1 MSRMKSIEK
10 RFSLVSLGKD
20 RFKNLKGNKILT
32 AEESEPQKLIF
43 KAKGKPEEERS
54 GKTLTIPPQKIKSNS
69 LAHSCRSCDRKFSLH
84 TPDTLKD
91 LPPVLCSE
99 TTEVRSDKSQPQI
112 EHPAGKSRLFLLN
125 LLLILIFIFP
135 LFEHLAA
142 LPKLS
147 ETEKPI
153 VKSSLK
159 TENSLKI
166 QVEAWLRQLPA
177 TNQAEA
183 EKIFSEMLKGGSPVV
198 QELCRRLVVPGEADD
213 SLVRYAVDGLVTQ
226 AGKPGLENHRERLA
240 EDLLKL
246 ALQPTNVEIKKF
258 LLEESQYVISKK
270 HLSLLRPHLKNPE
283 LAEYAVKT
291 MLRAQGPELEKILVE
306 DLDRI
311 PAQSRKPVIQ
321 ALGMIKSKKA
331 VKKLRALASSD
342 DPEIK
347 IPALRALAEIADP
360 SVEPLLSSIP
370 TLSTTWERREALA
383 LYLRFARRLAE
394 NGFRE
399 KAAEIAEKSAEI
411 LADQDEVAL
420 RCEALTLL
428 VELEGEKAIP
438 ALIKGIWSDQG
449 AYRQQALNLAKEY
462 GWPSFYKTLRESLP
476 SLPTENK
483 AAVIELLG
491 EAKGQNQVPP
501 EIIEPFLEAQ
511 EVVVRLAAIRAFFN
525 LKKEEAADRLLSMLN
540 NSEAEVRLILS
551 LLKTLKPEIYESK
564 IIEGFSRLPEASQVA
579 VLAELQDFLGP
590 EWKKTVISVIEAGNP
605 QLKKAATDCLAQVVG
620 GDDLAWLV
628 EKLTALDD
636 PALGAGYQK
645 AVVSALKQIPDE
657 GLRQKSFLEILEKKS
672 GKARAELI
680 KLLPQVG
687 GSECWKKALSL
698 INDKNPEINAA
709 ALAAVTSWPEFE
721 AAPALVNLI
730 KSGSDRKVRYLAF
743 QGLARLMK
751 SPNISN
757 EEKLK
762 VLDEVKSLALYPD
775 EKNFLLTAWGSV
787 RDIRALR
794 ELASFLADENLKERA
809 ASLICRLARPIA
821 GEKGLRGLET
831 IIIVKKALPLLKDN
845 SEIEETEI
853 YLDKLLRQ
861 EGFEPLFNRKDLYG
875 WKGLVGD
882 PVQRAKMKP
891 EELKAAQEKADEDMR
906 QHWKV
911 VDGVLVFDG
920 KGHSLCTAKDYYD
933 FELFVDWKIEPG
945 GDSGIYLR
953 GSPQVQIWD
962 PAQWPEGSGGLYN
975 NQKNPNK
982 PLKRAD
988 NPVGTWNTFY
998 IKMVGE
1004 RVTVYLNGELVVDN
1018 VVMENY
1024 WEQDKPI
1031 YRCGQ
1036 IELQAHNTPLY
1047 FKNIYLREI
1056 K

>member
-1 MSRMKSIEK
+1 MSIKTSIK
-10 RFSLVSLGKD
+10 RAFSFSTSRING
-20 RFKNLKGNKILT
+20 FKNLKKTETWRAEKGEPQKAKFRTWEKNGEEMSEKILT
-32 AEESEPQKLIF
+32 AKL
-43 KAKGKPEEERS
+43 K
-54 GKTLTIPPQKIKSNS
+54 KIKSDPATYSRRSNS
-69 LAHSCRSCDRKFSLH
+69 REFSFKYLAASR
-84 TPDTLKD
+84 TQPAPDSARMVELQSAKSYSKEE
-91 LPPVLCSE
+91 PPA
-99 TTEVRSDKSQPQI
+99 RKSQ
-112 EHPAGKSRLFLLN
+112 LFY
-125 LLLILIFIFP
+125 LLLILILVFSP
-135 LFEHLAA
+135 VKHMAA
-142 LPKLS
+142 LPNIS
-147 ETEKPI
+147 GSEKPPEN
-153 VKSSLK
+153 SSLK
-159 TENSLKI
+159 TENSLKL

-177 TNQAEA
+177 ENQDEA

-198 QELCRRLVVPGEADD
+198 QELCHRLAVPGEADD

-226 AGKPGLENHRERLA
+226 AGKLGFETFREKLAENLLRLA
-240 EDLLKL
+240 LR
-246 ALQPTNVEIKKF
+246 PINVEIKKF
-258 LLEESQYVISKK
+258 LLEEAQFIISKK
-270 HLSLLRPHLKNPE
+270 HLSLLRSHLKNPE
-283 LAEYAVKT
+283 LAEYTVKT

-321 ALGMIKSKKA
+321 ALGMMKSKKA
-331 VKKLRALASSD
+331 VKKLSLLARSP

-347 IPALRALAEIADP
+347 SQALTALAEIADP
-360 SVEPLLSSIP
+360 SAEPLFSSLP
-370 TLSTTWERREALA
+370 TLSTAWERQEALA

-394 NGFRE
+394 NGYRA
-399 KAAEIAEKSAEI
+399 KAAEIAEKSTEV
-411 LADQDEVAL
+411 LTDQNEVAL
-420 RCEALTLL
+420 RCEALKLL

-438 ALIKGIWSDQG
+438 SLIKGIWSEEP
-449 AYRQQALNLAKEY
+449 AYRQQALELAKEY
-462 GWPSFYKTLRESLP
+462 GWPSLYKTLMESLP

-511 EVVVRLAAIRAFFN
+511 EIAVRLAAIRAFFN

-551 LLKTLKPEIYESK
+551 LLKTLKPEIYERK
-564 IIEGFSRLPEASQVA
+564 IIEGFSLLPETSQLV
-579 VLAELQDFLGP
+579 VLSELQDFVGP
-590 EWKKTVISVIEAGNP
+590 EWKKTVISVIEVENP
-605 QLKKAATDCLAQVVG
+605 QLKKAATDFLAQVVERE
-620 GDDLAWLV
+620 DLAWLI
-628 EKLTALDD
+628 EKLTALDN
-636 PALGAGYQK
+636 PALAAGYQK
-645 AVVSALKQIPDE
+645 AVVAA
-657 GLRQKSFLEILEKKS
+657 LRQIQEEDQRQTTFLEFLDKKT

-687 GSECWKKALSL
+687 GSECSKKAVNL
-698 INDKNPEINAA
+698 INDKNPEISAA
-709 ALAAVTSWPEFE
+709 AIAAVTGWPEFE
-721 AAPALVNLI
+721 AAPDLVNLI
-730 KSGSDRKVRYLAF
+730 KTDSDRKVRYLAF
-743 QGLARLMK
+743 QGLARLMR
-751 SPNISN
+751 SAIAST
-757 EEKLK
+757 EEKLS
-762 VLDEVKSLALYPD
+762 LLQEVKSLAVYPD
-775 EKNFLLTAWGSV
+775 EINFLLTAWGSV

-794 ELASFLADENLKERA
+794 ELSSFLAEENLKERA
-809 ASLICRLARPIA
+809 ATLICRLARPIA
-821 GEKGLRGLET
+821 GEEGLRGLET
-831 IIIVKKALPLLKDN
+831 IIIVKKAVALLKDN
-845 SEIEETEI
+845 YEIEETEI

-882 PVQRAKMKP
+882 PVQRVKMKP
-891 EELKAAQEKADEDMR
+891 EELRAAQEKADEDMR
-906 QHWKV
+906 QHWRV
-911 VDGVLVFDG
+911 VDGVLFFDG
-920 KGHSLCTAKDYYD
+920 KGHSLCTAKDYCD

-998 IKMVGE
+998 IKMVEE
-1004 RVTVYLNGELVVDN
+1004 RVTVYLNGEMVVDN

-1024 WEQDKPI
+1024 WERDKPI

-1047 FKNIYLREI
+1047 FKNIYIREI